1 MFARWENLSRDQLNA
16 LDREKTI
23 VLLPLSAMEQHGP
36 HLPVGTDTLILK
48 ELVDR
53 TIAASGEFTECD
65 VIFAP
70 QMPVGKSNEHMDFC
84 GTMTFSAKTYYSVIY
99 DLAKSIAHHGF
110 QKLILLNSHG
120 GNTDMANLISRD
132 LRIDMGLQV
141 YVFDWWFTNFWA
153 DANKDLQEGGMYSIF
168 HACELETSLML
179 AIDPSLVKMELAVDE
194 LPPAHFS
201 GNKHVTVFGPIN
213 AGWRTTDVTKSGVI
227 GEPTLA
233 TAEKGQAYFAYAVEK
248 LLSILREISQINY

>member
-16 LDREKTI
+16 LDKEKTI

-48 ELVDR
+48 ELIDR
-53 TIAASGEFTECD
+53 TIAASGEFAECD

-110 QKLILLNSHG
+110 QKLILRTRWLDGIIDSM
-120 GNTDMANLISRD
+120 DM
-132 LRIDMGLQV
+132 
-141 YVFDWWFTNFWA
+141 
-153 DANKDLQEGGMYSIF
+153 
-168 HACELETSLML
+168 SL
-179 AIDPSLVKMELAVDE
+179 SK
-194 LPPAHFS
+194 
-201 GNKHVTVFGPIN
+201 
-213 AGWRTTDVTKSGVI
+213 
-227 GEPTLA
+227 
-233 TAEKGQAYFAYAVEK
+233 
-248 LLSILREISQINY
+248 LREIVKGQESLECWGSWICKESDTTEPPHFHFSLSCIGEGNGKPLQCSCLENPRTWEPGGLLSLGSHRVGQD